1 MTLSCTRPS
10 RPPSGA
16 GESVDGSAGP
26 SRTPRSEGLIG
37 DASTEMST
45 WDPVGSG
52 IGSSISRSCSAPS
65 EVIVDRSVLQVSGM
79 TSIITA
85 RLDKK
90 KWTKCKS
97 PRIVKLKLGKPIL
110 RVRGIA
116 TDGTFGKPIV
126 RKVKRIR

>member
-1 MTLSCTRPS
+1 
-10 RPPSGA
+10 
-16 GESVDGSAGP
+16 
-26 SRTPRSEGLIG
+26 
-37 DASTEMST
+37 
-45 WDPVGSG
+45 
-52 IGSSISRSCSAPS
+52 
-65 EVIVDRSVLQVSGM
+65 M

-97 PRIVKLKLGKPIL
+97 PRIVKLKLGKHIF